1 MDLILRATVVFFA
14 ILIVTRAVGRRELGS
29 LEPFDLIL
37 LIVIGD
43 MVQQGITQSDYSVTG
58 ALLVICTLALLT
70 VATSYVSYRFS
81 RTRPLL
87 EGQPLVLVEDGE
99 IVDRNLRRERI
110 TREELAA
117 EARQQ
122 QIASFEDIRFAVL
135 ETNGHI
141 SFIPAQSGSEGGG
154 GADAKE
160 STPASA

>member
-1 MDLILRATVVFFA
+1 MDLVLRATVVFFA

-58 ALLVICTLALLT
+58 ALLVIATLALLT
-70 VATSYVSYRFS
+70 VGTSYMSFRF
-81 RTRPLL
+81 RPLRPIL
-87 EGQPLVLVEDGE
+87 DGEPLVLVEDGE
-99 IVDRNLRRERI
+99 IVERNLRRERI

-122 QIASFEDIRFAVL
+122 QISSFQDIRFAVL
-135 ETNGHI
+135 ETNGQI
-141 SFIPAQSGSEGGG
+141 SFIPSESGSGGG
-154 GADAKE
+154 GSDANE
-160 STPASA
+160 SLPASA